1 MNPVRDAKRDETGA
15 VFCHPL
21 PMHWTYSCPHCQA
34 MLNPDDTVILL
45 AKLRDRDILVGLH
58 PQPGNYEVYLPP
70 NVEIAAGTRWSLSC
84 PVCRQELTTE
94 LSEDLCALDMHTGG
108 NAHRMYFSRVP
119 GERATFMV
127 TAEGL
132 LSDFGVHADQYL
144 EHLVHLKYMR

>member
-1 MNPVRDAKRDETGA
+1 MP
-15 VFCHPL
+15 PL
-21 PMHWTYSCPHCQA
+21 PGNAQSGRHCDPA
-34 MLNPDDTVILL
+34 GKAAGSGHP
-45 AKLRDRDILVGLH
+45 VGLH

-70 NVEIAAGTRWSLSC
+70 EVEIAAGTRWSFGC

-108 NAHRMYFSRVP
+108 DAHRMYFSRVA